1 MATKSYI
8 EKANR
13 IVPSPEQL
21 EFMNTEFIAFV
32 HYGMNTFTNVEW
44 GTGREPVKYFKPADF
59 SAKQWVKAIKSAGM
73 RGMILTCKFSEGFC
87 LWPSKFTEYS
97 VKNSP
102 WLDGEGDMVKELSIE
117 CRKEGIKFGIYLS
130 PYDMHEP
137 TFGTEAYN
145 DYFVNQ
151 LTELCTDYGDIFCVW
166 LERDNSGKQNYDWER
181 YYKTIRE
188 LQPEA
193 MICNCGPDIR
203 WCGNHAGIGRQSEWS
218 VVPKTLINNA
228 PAEKLV
234 QPDLGSRSKIKKA
247 KELVWFPAIMDMK
260 MRPGW
265 FYHDHEN
272 TSLEVMSKAIMCYF
286 NSVGNNGT
294 FILNISPSHNG
305 RIDKKDLEQLVTL
318 GAQLEIEF
326 KDDFTEGA
334 EFTAS
339 GCSDELHSERFI
351 NSGKSYFKSAKGA
364 RKTEIIANMGD
375 VCSIDKVV
383 LAENIATGQQIE
395 KFSLY
400 YFYNKRWR
408 KIYKGTTIGRKKV
421 CIIKP
426 MEAKRIKLVIEKT
439 RDFAT
444 ISEFRVY

>member
-1 MATKSYI
+1 MAVKSYI
-8 EKANR
+8 KKANSV
-13 IVPSPEQL
+13 VPSKAQI

-59 SAKQWVKAIKSAGM
+59 SARQWVKAIKSAGM
-73 RGMILTCKFSEGFC
+73 RGMVLTCKFSDGFC
-87 LWPSKFTEYS
+87 LWPSAFTDYS

-102 WLDGEGDMVKELSIE
+102 WLDGEGDMVRELSEE
-117 CRKEGIKFGIYLS
+117 CRKENIKFGIYLS
-130 PYDMHEP
+130 PYDMHEK
-137 TFGTEAYN
+137 TFGTPAYN

-166 LERDNSGKQNYDWER
+166 FERDSSGVQDYDWDR
-181 YYKTIRE
+181 YYKTIRK
-188 LQPEA
+188 LQPDA

-218 VVPKTLINNA
+218 VVPKSLINDA
-228 PAEKLV
+228 PPEKLV
-234 QPDLGSRSKIKKA
+234 EPDLGSRRKIKKA
-247 KELVWFPAIMDMK
+247 DELVWFPAIMDMK

-272 TSLEVMSKAIMCYF
+272 SSLEVMSKAIMCYF
-286 NSVGNNGT
+286 KSVGNNGT
-294 FILNISPSHNG
+294 FIFNVSPSHTG

-318 GAQLEIEF
+318 GAQLDLEF

-334 EFTAS
+334 EFTS
-339 GCSDELHSERFI
+339 TQCSDELHSVKFI
-351 NSGKSYFKSAKGA
+351 NTGKSCFRTPDGTKKA
-364 RKTEIIANMGD
+364 EIIVNMGD
-375 VCSIDKVV
+375 ICSIDKIV
-383 LAENIATGQQIE
+383 LSENIATGQQVE

-408 KIYKGTTIGRKKV
+408 RIYKGTTIGRKKICFV
-421 CIIKP
+421 RP

-444 ISEFRVY
+444 ISDFHVY

>member
-1 MATKSYI
+1 MANKNII
-8 EKANR
+8 ERANAV
-13 IVPSPEQL
+13 VPSPEQL

-32 HYGMNTFTNVEW
+32 HFGMNTFTNTEW
-44 GTGREPVKYFKPADF
+44 GSGREPAKYFKPADF

-87 LWPSKFTEYS
+87 LWPSKYTDYS
-97 VKNSP
+97 VKSSP
-102 WLDGEGDMVKELSIE
+102 WLDGEGDIVKEISEE

-137 TFGTEAYN
+137 TFGTEKYN

-166 LERDNSGKQNYDWER
+166 FERDESGRQPYDWER
-181 YYKTIRE
+181 YYKTIRK
-188 LQPEA
+188 LQPKA
-193 MICNCGPDIR
+193 MICNCGPDVR
-203 WCGNHAGIGRQSEWS
+203 WCGNHSGIGRQSEWS
-218 VVPKTLINNA
+218 VVPKDLINNA
-228 PAEKLV
+228 PAVKLV
-234 QPDLGSRSKIKKA
+234 EPDLGSRRKIKKA
-247 KELVWFPAIMDMK
+247 KNLVWFPAIMDMK

-272 TSLEVMSKAIMCYF
+272 SSLEVMSKAIMCYF
-286 NSVGNNGT
+286 KSVGNNGT
-294 FILNISPSHNG
+294 FILNISPSHTG
-305 RIDKKDLEQLVTL
+305 RIDQKDLEQLITL
-318 GAQLEIEF
+318 GAQLELEF

-334 EFTAS
+334 EFTSS
-339 GCSDELHSERFI
+339 GCSDELHSEKFI
-351 NSGKSYFKSAKGA
+351 NSGKSYFKTAKGA
-364 RKTEIIANMGD
+364 KKTSIVVNMGD
-375 VCSIDKVV
+375 VCSIDKIV

-408 KIYKGTTIGRKKV
+408 RIYKGTTIGRKKI
-421 CIIKP
+421 CIVQP

-444 ISEFRVY
+444 ISEFKVY